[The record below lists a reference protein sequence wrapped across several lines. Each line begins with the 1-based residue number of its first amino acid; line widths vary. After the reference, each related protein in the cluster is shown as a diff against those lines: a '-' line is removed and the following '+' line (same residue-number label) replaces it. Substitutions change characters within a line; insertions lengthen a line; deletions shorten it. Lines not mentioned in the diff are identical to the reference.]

1 MPVEAAVT
9 AVHHTSR
16 SVNERKIPT
25 HKAPRDHDCDA
36 VRTPE
41 KPREVQ

>member
-16 SVNERKIPT
+16 NVNERKIPT
-25 HKAPRDHDCDA
+25 HMAPHDDVCDA
-36 VRTPE
+36 ARTPK

>member
-1 MPVEAAVT
+1 MPVEAAVI

-16 SVNERKIPT
+16 NVKSRKIPS
-25 HKAPRDHDCDA
+25 HMAPRDEDCDA
-36 VRTPE
+36 VRTPA